1 MMTHV
6 TSQDSRTT
14 PVSTCFKLTSGEGS
28 LEASEPGPGE
38 ARIPT
43 PITKAGLGGPGRL
56 PVTRA
61 PAAGLP
67 ALLLGAPWKSP
78 GRKGWGCL

>member
-43 PITKAGLGGPGRL
+43 PITKAGLAGP
-56 PVTRA
+56 
-61 PAAGLP
+61 GLP